1 MNNPNIEKVTA
12 MSNNI
17 SVVEMKNGTQ
27 MKIKHIY
34 DKNVYNK
41 CEIDEKQIDWIVYK
55 NV

>member
-34 DKNVYNK
+34 EYNK